1 MYYGDKIDQEGCS
14 GSGGSS
20 NRNQED
26 SKERNRSAGRA
37 GKRNR
42 PSSCKNIDICRTRK
56 AKKEEKAKEASV
68 SVVFEF
74 ADKKVVAKELLAKA
88 KEAFSAA
95 HKDVVV
101 EEMNL
106 YINANDG
113 YAYLVVNGTEYPEDK
128 IEL

>member
-1 MYYGDKIDQEGCS
+1 MATKSTKKAAPVQEAAVT
-14 GSGGSS
+14 
-20 NRNQED
+20 ETKKTAK
-26 SKERNRSAGRA
+26 KETAPA
-37 GKRNR
+37 
-42 PSSCKNIDICRTRK
+42 PV
-56 AKKEEKAKEASV
+56 KKEEKAKEASV

>member
-1 MYYGDKIDQEGCS
+1 MATKSTKKAAPVQEAAVT
-14 GSGGSS
+14 
-20 NRNQED
+20 ET
-26 SKERNRSAGRA
+26 K
-37 GKRNR
+37 K
-42 PSSCKNIDICRTRK
+42 T
-56 AKKEEKAKEASV
+56 AKKETAVQAEPVKETAPAPVKKAKEASV

>member
-1 MYYGDKIDQEGCS
+1 MATKSTKKAAPVREAAVTETKKIAK
-14 GSGGSS
+14 
-20 NRNQED
+20 
-26 SKERNRSAGRA
+26 KETAVQA
-37 GKRNR
+37 EPVKETA
-42 PSSCKNIDICRTRK
+42 P
-56 AKKEEKAKEASV
+56 APVKKEEKAKEASV

>member
-1 MYYGDKIDQEGCS
+1 MATKTT
-14 GSGGSS
+14 
-20 NRNQED
+20 
-26 SKERNRSAGRA
+26 K
-37 GKRNR
+37 
-42 PSSCKNIDICRTRK
+42 K
-56 AKKEEKAKEASV
+56 AAPVSEAVVTEEKKAVKKEAAVKAPKAAPAKTEEKNKEVAASV
-68 SVVFEF
+68 IFEF

-88 KEAFSAA
+88 KESFSAA

>member
-1 MYYGDKIDQEGCS
+1 MTTKATKKAAPVQEAAVT
-14 GSGGSS
+14 
-20 NRNQED
+20 EEKKAVKKD
-26 SKERNRSAGRA
+26 VAVKAEAVKE
-37 GKRNR
+37 
-42 PSSCKNIDICRTRK
+42 TK
-56 AKKEEKAKEASV
+56 AVAPVKKEESVKEAAASV
-68 SVVFEF
+68 IFEF

-88 KEAFSAA
+88 KESFAAA

-113 YAYLVVNGTEYPEDK
+113 FAYLVVNGTEYPEDK